1 MPDQNFQK
9 LINQRIDEFVADI
22 TTLAREHAVKTLAD
36 ALAIGGGG
44 ASRMNGS
51 SRRRPASAGRR
62 KRGQAELDEL
72 GQTLLDHIAGDP
84 GLKITDLAAALSTTP
99 KELALPARRLI
110 AEKKV
115 RTEGQKRSTAY
126 YPTARGRKAAKS

>member
-1 MPDQNFQK
+1 MPDQDFQK
-9 LINQRIDEFVADI
+9 LINQRIEEFVADI
-22 TTLAREHAVKTLAD
+22 TQLAREHAVKTLAD
-36 ALAIGGGG
+36 ALGGSTRGVRPRR
-44 ASRMNGS
+44 ASVKNGS
-51 SRRRPASAGRR
+51 RR

-72 GQTLLDHIAGDP
+72 GQTLLEHIASEP
-84 GLKITDLAAALSTTP
+84 GRKITDLAAELGMTP

-126 YPTARGRKAAKS
+126 FPTARGRKAAKS